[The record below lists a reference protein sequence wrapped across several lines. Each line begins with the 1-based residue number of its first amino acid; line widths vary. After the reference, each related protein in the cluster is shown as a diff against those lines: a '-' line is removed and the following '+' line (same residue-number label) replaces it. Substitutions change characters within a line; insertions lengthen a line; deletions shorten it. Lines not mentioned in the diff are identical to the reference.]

1 MPNIRL
7 LNKDEIERLF
17 APMSKRALREQE
29 MMPYREAV
37 SQLSSANPGGIIELE
52 LDENPRIVMMRLHR
66 AARDLNKNIRF
77 QRHGRDQREL
87 RFRLQSPEET
97 ERLKDRGRK
106 LAQARRAKRSG

>member
-1 MPNIRL
+1 MPNIRIL
-7 LNKDEIERLF
+7 SRDEIEKLF
-17 APMSKRALREQE
+17 APIGKRVLREQE
-29 MMPYREAV
+29 MMPFRDAV
-37 SQLSSANPGGIIELE
+37 SQLSGANPGGIIELE
-52 LDENPRIVMMRLHR
+52 ENENPRLVMMRLHR

-106 LAQARRAKRSG
+106 LADARRAKRAS